1 MSRQPLKLGVVGC
14 GWAGLQAVRA
24 ATASPRTEV
33 VAISDLTDELR
44 NRVAD
49 EFRIAERYSHYQEL
63 LRDDSVEAVYLAVNP
78 VMRYPMVL
86 DAFAAAKHVLVQKPH
101 AVCAQHILTFEAA
114 AAKAEKTLQFCYF
127 MRSFPKNRQIKAAIA
142 EGRIGTPY
150 HARIFL
156 RFNYLPALE
165 GIEKWLHVYGQKGG
179 TLGQHAS
186 HELDLVWWWLGCP
199 TPQWAFA
206 TKHCLY
212 SGYTGP
218 EGPSEDYFS
227 GLVGFEGGATIQ
239 IDCSRWLHSNT
250 PTAVELYGRDGA
262 ISGGAIH
269 RHANGEF
276 ATETI
281 DGPIDLPYN
290 DAPDPVP
297 SFFYEIERFAMAVEG
312 SAQPEVNAR
321 EAFVFMKI
329 LDALYDS
336 AGTGTKVTI

>member
-1 MSRQPLKLGVVGC
+1 MRHQPLRLGVVGA

-33 VAISDLTDELR
+33 VAISDLTEELR
-44 NRVAD
+44 NRIAD
-49 EFRIAERYSHYQEL
+49 EFTIIGRYSRYQEL
-63 LRDDSVEAVYLAVNP
+63 LQDETVEAVYLAVNP

-86 DAFAAAKHVLVQKPH
+86 DAFAAGKHVLVQKPH

-127 MRSFPKNRQIKAAIA
+127 MRSFPKNRQIREAIA
-142 EGRIGTPY
+142 QGRIGTPY

-179 TLGQHAS
+179 SLGQHAS
-186 HELDLVWWWLGCP
+186 HELDLVWWWMGCP
-199 TPQWAFA
+199 APQWAFA

-212 SGYTGP
+212 SGYNGP

-227 GLVGFEGGATIQ
+227 GTVGFEGGATIQ

-250 PTAVELYGRDGA
+250 PTAVEVYGKDGA
-262 ISGGAIH
+262 LCGGVIH
-269 RHANGEF
+269 RFAGGEF
-276 ATETI
+276 TTEVI
-281 DGPIDLPYN
+281 DGPIDMPYSE
-290 DAPDPVP
+290 APDPAP

-312 SAQPEVNAR
+312 SAQPEVNAQ
-321 EAFVFMKI
+321 EAHVFMKI

-336 AGTGTKVTI
+336 ARTGLKITM